1 MTILVVTPYTGS
13 ERLVKMTESMLAS
26 FSDIVQHGCSGLGER
41 IDFGVVA
48 INNAASRPIKTPV
61 TWHGHFDKN
70 EGFGVAVNLAIKREV
85 FDMQKHGQKADHYSH
100 VLVLNNDLEF
110 PDTSW
115 LRELLLEREG
125 NLVLSPC
132 TDVTATKVAVAEAA
146 VDTDPVRADQVSA
159 FCWLVPVSTIVML
172 RKKFGVEL
180 FHPDFTNYGSDDIA
194 GSMLRKL
201 LGHKPF
207 KVVRRS
213 FVRHLKAQTANELG
227 VKAGTPELLLRMR
240 NFKRARGLA

>member
-13 ERLVKMTESMLAS
+13 ERLVKMTEAMLAS
-26 FSDIVQHGCSGLGER
+26 FQKCATLPHCEVPVSI
-41 IDFGVVA
+41 VA

-85 FDMQKHGQKADHYSH
+85 FDMQKHGQSAHHYSH

-110 PDTSW
+110 PEDDW
-115 LRELLLEREG
+115 LFQLCAAREG
-125 NLVLSPC
+125 QLVLSPC
-132 TDVTATKVAVAEAA
+132 TDVTATKVAVAEKGQDA
-146 VDTDPVRADQVSA
+146 DPVRADQVSA
-159 FCWLVPVSTIVML
+159 FCWLVPVATIVML

-201 LGHKPF
+201 LGPRPF
-207 KVVRRS
+207 KVVKRS

-227 VKAGTPELLLRMR
+227 VKPGTPELLLRIR

>member
-1 MTILVVTPYTGS
+1 VTILAVTPYTGS
-13 ERLVKMTESMLAS
+13 ERLVKMTESMLES
-26 FSDIVQHGCSGLGER
+26 FRLVVQHGLTGM
-41 IDFGVVA
+41 DAPVDVAVVA
-48 INNAASRPIKTPV
+48 INNAAVRPIKTPV

-85 FDMQKHGQKADHYSH
+85 FDMQKHGQSAQHYSH

-110 PDTSW
+110 PDPFW
-115 LRELLLEREG
+115 LRELLLAREG

-132 TDVTATKVAVAEAA
+132 TDVTATKVAVAASA
-146 VDTDPVRADQVSA
+146 LDADPVRADQVSA
-159 FCWLVPVSTIVML
+159 FCWLVPVTTIVAL

-180 FHPDFTNYGSDDIA
+180 FHPEFTNYGSDDIA

-201 LGHKPF
+201 LGPKPF
-207 KVVRRS
+207 KVVKRS